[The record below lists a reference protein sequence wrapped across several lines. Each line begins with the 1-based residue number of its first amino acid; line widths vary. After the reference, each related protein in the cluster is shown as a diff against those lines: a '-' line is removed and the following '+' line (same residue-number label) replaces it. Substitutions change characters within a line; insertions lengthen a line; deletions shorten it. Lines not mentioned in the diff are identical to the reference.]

1 MTAEHHRRVVVTDHA
16 FVDTAHEERVAAAH
30 GCAFAVHACSDEADT
45 VAAVAG
51 AAVAFVNFAPVTRA
65 VLAAMA
71 PGGTVVRYGIGYDN
85 VDVAAAAELGVQVA
99 NVPDYGVSTVADHAA
114 ASLLSLAR
122 RLTAYDAL
130 VRRHGWAR
138 PGDVGPLPGLAQ
150 TTVGLVGFGRI
161 AQEVARRLLPFGCT
175 VIAHD
180 PHCAP
185 ETVRAQGV
193 EPVPLAELLA
203 RSNAVS
209 LHAPLT
215 PQTRHLVD
223 AAFLDALPRG
233 AVLVNTAR
241 GGLVDEAALAAAL
254 HDGRLAAAA
263 LDVTDPEPWAE
274 DSPLRD
280 APHLV
285 LTPHAAFYAVDSL
298 DRLQRLASE
307 EAGRALR
314 GEPLRCP
321 VVGHVTEGAP
331 A

>member
-1 MTAEHHRRVVVTDHA
+1 MAAEPARRVVVTDHA
-16 FVDTAHEERVAAAH
+16 FVDTAHEEQVAAEH
-30 GCAFAVHACSDEADT
+30 GCGFAVHACTSEDET

-51 AAVAFVNFAPVTRA
+51 AEVAFVNFAPVTRA

-71 PGGTVVRYGIGYDN
+71 PGATVVRYGIGYDN
-85 VDVAAAAELGVQVA
+85 VDVAAAGELGVQVA

-122 RLTAYDAL
+122 RLTSYDAL

-150 TTVGLVGFGRI
+150 MTVGLVGFGRI
-161 AQEVARRLLPFGCT
+161 AQEVARRLAPFGCT
-175 VIAHD
+175 IIAHD
-180 PHCAP
+180 PHCPADVV
-185 ETVRAQGV
+185 TAQGV
-193 EPVPLAELLA
+193 QPVSLAELLA
-203 RSNAVS
+203 RSSAVS

-215 PQTRHLVD
+215 PETRHLVD
-223 AAFLDALPRG
+223 DAFLRALPAG
-233 AVLVNTAR
+233 AILVNTAR

-254 HDGRLAAAA
+254 TDGHLAAAA
-263 LDVTDPEPWAE
+263 LDVTDPEPWAS

-280 APHLV
+280 APGLV
-285 LTPHAAFYAVDSL
+285 LTPHAAFYATDSL

-321 VVGHVTEGAP
+321 VAAPVTQGAT